1 MPASM
6 GVTAARSHGDHLPR
20 PRSGVWWLP
29 LSRAREGFRPGG
41 GGQVGGLHA
50 GLAVGGVGGLA
61 EGEDGSDLYAVV
73 PTGGVR
79 GLTKFQHYGQ
89 ARLSCSATMEPRRS
103 SEV

>member
-6 GVTAARSHGDHLPR
+6 GVPAARSPGDHLPR
-20 PRSGVWWLP
+20 PRSGVSWLP
-29 LSRAREGFRPGG
+29 LSREREGFRPGG
-41 GGQVGGLHA
+41 GGQVGDLHA
-50 GLAVGGVGGLA
+50 VLAAGGVGGLA

-79 GLTKFQHYGQ
+79 GLTNCHHQGH
-89 ARLSCSATMEPRRS
+89 ARLWCLATMEARRT